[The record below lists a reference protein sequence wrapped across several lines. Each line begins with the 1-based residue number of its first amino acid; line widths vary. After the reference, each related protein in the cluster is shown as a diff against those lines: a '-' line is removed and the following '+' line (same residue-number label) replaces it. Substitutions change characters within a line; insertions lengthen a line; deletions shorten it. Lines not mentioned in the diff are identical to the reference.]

1 METVDAVLEKVRK
14 PGRPRAIPEEME
26 PVLVDLYRNGHGYR
40 AIARIL
46 RSGHGL
52 NPLDCTPKAG
62 HKGLGVPAELICSPK
77 TGPGKMLV
85 LWDVGPHPFLVP
97 AIMLVLRS

>member
-14 PGRPRAIPEEME
+14 QGRPRAIPEEME
-26 PVLVDLYRNGHGYR
+26 PVLVDLYRHGHGYR

-52 NPLDCTPKAG
+52 NPHYSSVRKTLIR
-62 HKGLGVPAELICSPK
+62 LGEVRR
-77 TGPGKMLV
+77 G
-85 LWDVGPHPFLVP
+85 
-97 AIMLVLRS
+97 